1 REAVLRSPVALHT
14 AFRDSGPD
22 YPRVLM
28 GFIAHCR
35 QTLLDAGHY
44 QRAWAAFEQ
53 AGRAGR
59 RPPLD
64 PALAEL
70 GAVLSGKL
78 PVVFEA
84 DSRDEI
90 HRALDFA
97 EEFHLRPILYG
108 GRDAWKAVPRLK
120 QLGVP
125 VLLRLV
131 FTEPTAGRGG
141 RRPRTPVFMETPAS
155 AEEER

>member
-1 REAVLRSPVALHT
+1 LFAGQSALVSLSGAPPREAVLRAPVALH
-14 AFRDSGPD
+14 AASRSPGPD

-44 QRAWAAFEQ
+44 QRAWEAYEK
-53 AGRAGR
+53 AGRVGR

-70 GAVLSGKL
+70 GAALSGKRA
-78 PVVFEA
+78 VVFEA

-97 EEFHLRPILYG
+97 EEFNLR
-108 GRDAWKAVPRLK
+108 
-120 QLGVP
+120 
-125 VLLRLV
+125 
-131 FTEPTAGRGG
+131 
-141 RRPRTPVFMETPAS
+141 
-155 AEEER
+155 